1 MEKEKKINR
10 ENITT
15 HLIEYQ
21 LNMIGKTIE
30 DATTTPEWFQ
40 EFSMTT
46 EQYEEFKKYAIPL
59 LKKVFKFNTNRAKS
73 TFEWFNLKFGLTIKK
88 NDTQ

>member
-1 MEKEKKINR
+1 MEKKKINR
-10 ENITT
+10 KNIVN

-21 LNMIGKTIE
+21 LNMVGTTIE
-30 DATTTPEWFQ
+30 YVTNTSKGFEDFYI
-40 EFSMTT
+40 TT
-46 EQYEEFKKYAIPL
+46 EQCEEFKKYAIPL

-73 TFEWFNLKFGLTIKK
+73 TFEWFNLNFGLKIKK